1 VRVFWG
7 AQPVKVAL
15 DDQVMMLG
23 SDDQEVKAG
32 VADQEVKA
40 GLDDQPVKAG
50 LVADKAVKA
59 DLEVDNKAC
68 LRFMA
73 PRFLHP

>member
-1 VRVFWG
+1 MRVFWG

-23 SDDQEVKAG
+23 SD
-32 VADQEVKA
+32 DQEVKA

>member
-1 VRVFWG
+1 MRVFWG
-7 AQPVKVAL
+7 AQPVKVEL

-23 SDDQEVKAG
+23 SD
-32 VADQEVKA
+32 DQEVKA